1 MESLCPQQFTSSSN
15 ALMKEMRSAA
25 RAMASKK
32 NALVII
38 HGFLIINVVL
48 IPTSVDNKPTPA
60 KTVTAINLKLQL
72 EEKNVC
78 NKEVQTAAA
87 NATMF
92 DIERTLKL
100 VRFILTWARTSA
112 LSLKSQ
118 KIKSSYEMRWLE
130 RN

>member
-1 MESLCPQQFTSSSN
+1 
-15 ALMKEMRSAA
+15 MKEMRSAA

-60 KTVTAINLKLQL
+60 KTVTAFNLKLQL

-87 NATMF
+87 NATIF